1 MSLGDDKGKKVFLN
15 SIGIGLENL
24 EEKEVV

>member
-1 MSLGDDKGKKVFLN
+1 MSLGDDKGKKVFSNL
-15 SIGIGLENL
+15 IGIGLEDL

>member
-1 MSLGDDKGKKVFLN
+1 MSLGDDKGQKFFSN

>member
-1 MSLGDDKGKKVFLN
+1 MSLGDDKGKKVFSN